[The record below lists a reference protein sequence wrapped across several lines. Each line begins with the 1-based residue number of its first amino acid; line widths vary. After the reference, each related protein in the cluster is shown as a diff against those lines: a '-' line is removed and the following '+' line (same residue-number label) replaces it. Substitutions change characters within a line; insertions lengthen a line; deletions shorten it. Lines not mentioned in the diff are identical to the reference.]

1 MSPRPP
7 VTRFRGDGLDRRR
20 LVLGVGAFAPLSAGP
35 FEPGD
40 ALFLEVDGDD
50 PTAVAATLP
59 APIPGVPLVL
69 GPERRAPPRSALS
82 RWFGGRPPRV
92 PRGVRGAALLLA
104 GYVEVGGD
112 PAADVVWGSAP

>member
-1 MSPRPP
+1 MSGLR
-7 VTRFRGDGLDRRR
+7 VTRWRSDLLDRRR
-20 LVLGVGAFAPLSAGP
+20 SLLGVGLVLPLSAGP

-50 PTAVAATLP
+50 AWVVAATLP
-59 APIPGVPLVL
+59 PPIPGVPLVL

-82 RWFGGRPPRV
+82 RLFGGRPARV

-104 GYVEVGGD
+104 GYADVGGD
-112 PAADVVWGSAP
+112 PAADLVWASAPA